1 MKLFTCTSCG
11 QLVFFENVLCTH
23 CGHQLAYLP
32 DKRIVSAVELPADA
46 PNGSAVVAL
55 SAGGKGGSY
64 HLCANYLGQQV
75 CNWAVPDSD
84 PNPFCLSCRLDDT
97 IPNLSNAKS
106 HEAWHRLEQAKRRLL
121 YTLLGLRLPVESRVD
136 RPVNGLAFS
145 FKEDDASEKVFTG
158 HSDGLIT
165 INVAEA
171 DDPFREKRRLD
182 LGETYR
188 TLLGHFRHEI
198 GHYYWDRLIKDGAH
212 HAAFRDVFG
221 DERVDYD
228 ESLKRHYAEG
238 APADWQ
244 TNFVSS
250 YASMH
255 PWEDFAESWA
265 HYLHIVETLDT
276 ARNYGMALRPSPVG
290 GGKGPR
296 ILVTWHLDFDDF
308 DDLIAAWIPLTT
320 ALNSMNRAMGLA
332 DLYPFVLSERAISKL
347 RFVHDVVE
355 NASKEPPPA
364 RPARPALRGGA
375 EPKGTRDS
383 APSPEL
389 VSSR

>member
-1 MKLFTCTSCG
+1 MKIFTCTSCG
-11 QLVFFENVLCTH
+11 QLVFFENVLCTR

-32 DKRIVSAVELPADA
+32 DRRIVSAVELPPDVSS
-46 PNGSAVVAL
+46 GSTVVAL
-55 SAGGKGGSY
+55 SADGNGGAY

-75 CNWAVPDSD
+75 CNWAVPDAD
-84 PNPFCLSCRLDDT
+84 PNPYCRSCRLDDT
-97 IPNLSNAKS
+97 IPNLSSPKS
-106 HEAWHRLEQAKRRLL
+106 HEGWHRLEQAKRRLL
-121 YTLLGLRLPVESRVD
+121 YTLLGLGLPVESRVD

-145 FKEDDASEKVFTG
+145 FKEDDVSEKVFTG

-182 LGETYR
+182 LGEAYR
-188 TLLGHFRHEI
+188 TVLGHFRHEI
-198 GHYYWDRLIKDGAH
+198 GHYYWDRLIKDGAQH
-212 HAAFRDVFG
+212 GAFRDLFG
-221 DERVDYD
+221 DESVDYD
-228 ESLKRHYAEG
+228 ASLKRHYAEG
-238 APADWQ
+238 APPDWQ
-244 TNFVSS
+244 TNFVSA

-276 ARNYGMALRPSPVG
+276 ARSYGMALRPSPVG

-296 ILVTWHLDFDDF
+296 AVVTRHLDFDDF
-308 DDLIAAWIPLTT
+308 EDLIAAWIPLTT

-332 DLYPFVLSERAISKL
+332 DLYPFVLSERAVSKL

-355 NASKEPPPA
+355 NASKEHPSVRA
-364 RPARPALRGGA
+364 SRPVLHAGA
-375 EPKGTRDS
+375 EAKGTRDS
-383 APSPEL
+383 APSPEF
-389 VSSR
+389 VSTR